1 MSRERDQVRWPQAEQ
16 RTTVHVVRV
25 SISGVV
31 RYIGRLEADVLGQ
44 ILIGVHLV
52 MPGKFRIRYTIEPPI
67 KDPPNRKYHSMK
79 DTL

>member
-1 MSRERDQVRWPQAEQ
+1 MVSRYCLETGSLSRERDQVRWPQAEQ

-25 SISGVV
+25 SIAGVV

-52 MPGKFRIRYTIEPPI
+52 MPGKFRIRY
-67 KDPPNRKYHSMK
+67 NRTSDKGSSK
-79 DTL
+79 